1 MHKSQVGETSWS
13 RCTST
18 VGETSRPRF
27 FLFCGFLLTLTLA
40 MSGATPSGT
49 EKPKQIERRGTIV
62 CLAEEMHAHYQ
73 AELSGNHAHLYGIK
87 TTVGEPS
94 EPDTGTSEYYTLLR
108 TSLSEALFV
117 DNRLHE
123 KELIITG
130 RVFPKTQLLEVIRF
144 ASIRDGVVHEIYYYC
159 DTCHIRTVAPGNCAC
174 CQAPVVLIEKPK
186 QL

>member
-13 RCTST
+13 RCTP
-18 VGETSRPRF
+18 VGKTSQARF
-27 FLFCGFLLTLTLA
+27 FLLCGFLLTLTFA

-87 TTVGEPS
+87 TVGGTS
-94 EPDTGTSEYYTLLR
+94 GPDTRTSEYYTLLR